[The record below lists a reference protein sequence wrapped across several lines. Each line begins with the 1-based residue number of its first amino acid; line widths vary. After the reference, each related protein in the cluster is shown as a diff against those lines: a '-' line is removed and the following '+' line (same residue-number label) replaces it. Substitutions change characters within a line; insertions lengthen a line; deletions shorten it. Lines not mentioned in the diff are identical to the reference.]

1 MQPTITITSNH
12 LYPQLNESF
21 PCPCSCRSE
30 PWCRSPTKYS
40 KTGDTKWV
48 IVNRSQGHS
57 DYIGHIDMVIVTYL
71 VILVASPGDAWMPA
85 VVRSKKR
92 KREKRRTTL
101 QIPTWS
107 PTVVLTQPEPAWLR
121 WADGK
126 RYYQIGLIVLATSRP
141 IKHYN
146 VVPYIST
153 CGVLLPKCQNINF
166 EIRKC
171 NRRDPDATNNRIASN
186 TKHIEIEKHRHT
198 HRIHTQ
204 ISIST

>member
-1 MQPTITITSNH
+1 MQPTITSNH

-126 RYYQIGLIVLATSRP
+126 RYYQIGLIVLTTIQTYWTSQCRTL
-141 IKHYN
+141 YY
-146 VVPYIST
+146 VVLYIYF
-153 CGVLLPKCQNINF
+153 CGVSLPKYQF
-166 EIRKC
+166 EI
-171 NRRDPDATNNRIASN
+171 N
-186 TKHIEIEKHRHT
+186 TIMM
-198 HRIHTQ
+198 
-204 ISIST
+204 